1 MKQNQRYSPI
11 WVLCLLGLGLSIQAC
26 QQTSADTSSTSS
38 SEKQSE
44 SQQSGAGRSG
54 PLSENLDQLGDPD
67 NSSSSTQNE
76 GIREV
81 TYVAEKITPT
91 SAKLLSKDPN
101 SRINVRSQPSTRSKA
116 KHFGYQGDAVTLL
129 QKAKGEGA
137 FIWYYLRFDQ
147 SKAEG
152 WIREDFIAK
161 SPVSILPR
169 QNYRP
174 YNFDTDPWLSSFNQ
188 TYAAAKQRRASW
200 LFNAPTVALRL
211 TGYPNPDGCKPTEV
225 TTTEQS
231 ATRVTVVVNKG
242 PAKNE
247 SCSDDS
253 VLASEIRVDLVKAGQ
268 IWAIEWAGGR
278 YRCHPGRGQQ
288 NFAPT
293 LCS

>member
-1 MKQNQRYSPI
+1 MRQNQSPLLLWI
-11 WVLCLLGLGLSIQAC
+11 LSLFSLGLLLQAC
-26 QQTSADTSSTSS
+26 QQTSADPGAASRSKNPTAN
-38 SEKQSE
+38 
-44 SQQSGAGRSG
+44 QQSGAGRSG
-54 PLSENLDQLGDPD
+54 PSSTELDQFGNPHT
-67 NSSSSTQNE
+67 SSESTKTE
-76 GIREV
+76 EPREV
-81 TYVAEKITPT
+81 IYVAEQINPTP
-91 SAKLLSKDPN
+91 AQLASKDPK
-101 SRINVRSQPSTRSKA
+101 SRINVRSQPSTHSKA

-188 TYAAAKQRRASW
+188 TYAVAKQQQASW

-225 TTTEQS
+225 STTEHS
-231 ATRVTVVVNKG
+231 TNRVTVVVKKG
-242 PAKNE
+242 PAKQE
-247 SCSDDS
+247 LCSGDS
-253 VLASEIRVDLVKAGQ
+253 VLASEIRVDLVKENQ

-288 NFAPT
+288 DFAPT